1 MLIRYARVR
10 KLFCL
15 STEII
20 YFSRV
25 IPAASIHITKARN
38 INDKRQ
44 LFGGKARVKKKRRE
58 ITPTN
63 VFFVGKTSMR
73 KQPFLSFMWGNI
85 ISHSANSQTHMNEQ
99 EGILKLGPHWG
110 SKGEAGKSRH
120 YAADSVKWRGVEG
133 KVFSQSVMRIKPLK
147 QNLKPSSAAQHRT
160 CCPLQQ
166 CTAIWRRRPLYRFIN

>member
-1 MLIRYARVR
+1 MCVWERATGIISLCVIFLSKDIPSPQGDCTQWCHCWRDWRFFQYFLFTAPLIHSSSLP
-10 KLFCL
+10 LFASVS
-15 STEII
+15 ST
-20 YFSRV
+20 S
-25 IPAASIHITKARN
+25 H
-38 INDKRQ
+38 
-44 LFGGKARVKKKRRE
+44 
-58 ITPTN
+58 
-63 VFFVGKTSMR
+63 
-73 KQPFLSFMWGNI
+73 PFLSFMWGNI